1 MNTEIVSAKL
11 RSAASVSMKRK
22 ESKAFKK
29 ETLNIRDVRA
39 TVTFIL
45 LSTSAQTILMIVP
58 YLCKT
63 PSTKSMQGSLR
74 ETRTKALTFKMG

>member
-1 MNTEIVSAKL
+1 
-11 RSAASVSMKRK
+11 MKRK
-22 ESKAFKK
+22 ESKAFEK

-45 LSTSAQTILMIVP
+45 SSTSAQTILMIVT

-63 PSTKSMQGSLR
+63 PSTKSMQGSSR

>member
-22 ESKAFKK
+22 ESKGFEK
-29 ETLNIRDVRA
+29 ETQNIRDVRA

-45 LSTSAQTILMIVP
+45 SSTSAQTILMIVP

-63 PSTKSMQGSLR
+63 QSTKSMQGSSR